1 MRLPAFFVYRRDAYG
16 HSLGKLPLPRSTSA
30 QQDVGCPRSHRR
42 ARSEGARHSSRHLS
56 PPPSAL
62 AKPVDGRP
70 AQHTSQRRSAT
81 PFHHRRRECPCARE
95 KPAESGQE
103 GVKSRGLSS
112 ENAEKI
118 TENAELSPD
127 CVAYIVRTSRPDA
140 AIAQARKNGP
150 PSSFRGRGRTDLYR
164 DTAHDGAEARER

>member
-118 TENAELSPD
+118 TKNAELSPD
-127 CVAYIVRTSRPDA
+127 CVAYIVRTSRPSA
-140 AIAQARKNGP
+140 TIAQARKNGP
-150 PSSFRGRGRTDLYR
+150 LSSFRGRGRTDLYR
-164 DTAHDGAEARER
+164 DTAHDGGGFS